1 MINILIFILYMQKLL
16 LFILILINIVFSYQ
30 YIADTNY
37 IRLRDGSNHNDN
49 YLNIN
54 PNLKNIK
61 KCNICKLKVN
71 IKEYIPE
78 NCTIPIGCPF
88 NRKNIN

>member
-1 MINILIFILYMQKLL
+1 MIYINFYIYYMQKLL
-16 LFILILINIVFSYQ
+16 FFTIILIKIIYTYQ
-30 YIADTNY
+30 YITNNNY
-37 IRLRDGSNHNDN
+37 ISLRYSSSNND
-49 YLNIN
+49 
-54 PNLKNIK
+54 NLKNIK